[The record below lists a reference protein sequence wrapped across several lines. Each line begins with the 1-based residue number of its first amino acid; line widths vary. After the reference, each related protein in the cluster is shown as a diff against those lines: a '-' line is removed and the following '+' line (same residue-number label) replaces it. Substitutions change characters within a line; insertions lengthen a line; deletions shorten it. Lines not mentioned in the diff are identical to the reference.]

1 MWKLQDAKAK
11 FSQLVNNALKIGPQ
25 YISRW
30 GKKTV
35 VVISAEEYENL
46 VSPKMPLKD
55 FLLDCPKIESNFD
68 LDRKKDM
75 PRSIDL

>member
-11 FSQLVNNALKIGPQ
+11 FSQLVDNALKMGPQ
-25 YISRW
+25 YVSRW

-35 VVISAEEYENL
+35 VVISVEEYENL

-55 FLLDCPKIESNFD
+55 FLLHSPKIEVEFD
-68 LDRKKDM
+68 LERKKDF